1 MNERTIIIDQIDPH
15 TFYGVNNN
23 NISLI
28 RNLFPKLRIA
38 ARGNVIKAL
47 GEENETL
54 DFENKIHE
62 IEDYAVKYNKL
73 TEEVIIDIIKG
84 DAPKAIN
91 AEGVIIF
98 GQNGR
103 PISPRNA
110 NQAKMVKSFAEND
123 LTFALGPA
131 GTGKTYIAIALA
143 VAALKNRQC
152 RRILLSRPAV
162 EAGEKLGFLPGDMK
176 DKIDPYLR
184 PLYDALEDM
193 IPQVKLKEYMETDT
207 IQIAPLAFMRGRTLN
222 DAIIILDEAQNT
234 TNHQMKMFLTR
245 LGHNAKMI
253 VTGDTTQIDLP
264 RTVQS
269 GLIHALRILRGVKG
283 IGIIE
288 YEKKDIVRHPLVQRI
303 VDAYEKREN
312 EMSDNND
319 NPESKVSSSEPE
331 D

>member
-1 MNERTIIIDQIDPH
+1 MNERTVIIDQIDPH

-38 ARGNVIKAL
+38 ARGNVIKVI
-47 GEENETL
+47 GEESETL
-54 DFENKIHE
+54 DFEEKIHK
-62 IEDYAVKYNKL
+62 IEEYAVKYNKL
-73 TEEVIIDIIKG
+73 TEDVIIDIIKG

-234 TNHQMKMFLTR
+234 TKHQMKMFLTR

-269 GLIHALRILRGVKG
+269 GLIQALRILRGVKG

-312 EMSDNND
+312 EDDEMVDI
-319 NPESKVSSSEPE
+319 PG
-331 D
+331 

>member
-1 MNERTIIIDQIDPH
+1 MNERTVIIDQIDPH

-38 ARGNVIKAL
+38 ARGNVIKVI
-47 GEENETL
+47 GEESETL
-54 DFENKIHE
+54 DFEQKIHE
-62 IEDYAVKYNKL
+62 IEEYAVKYNKL
-73 TEEVIIDIIKG
+73 TEDVIIDIIKG

-234 TNHQMKMFLTR
+234 TKHQMKMFLTR

-264 RTVQS
+264 RTVRS
-269 GLIHALRILRGVKG
+269 GLIQALRILRGVKG

-303 VDAYEKREN
+303 VDAYEKREKEDDD
-312 EMSDNND
+312 EMVDL
-319 NPESKVSSSEPE
+319 PG
-331 D
+331 